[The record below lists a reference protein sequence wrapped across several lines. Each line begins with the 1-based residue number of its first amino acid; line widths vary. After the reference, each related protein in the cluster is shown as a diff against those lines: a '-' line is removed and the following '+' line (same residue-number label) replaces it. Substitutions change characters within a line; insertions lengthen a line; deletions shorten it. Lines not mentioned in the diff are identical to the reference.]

1 MFRYFHNN
9 RYNKLLVQYA
19 EGLLDSEL
27 KNEVESHISRCKI
40 CKDKLEHIEF
50 CHKAFQAGSIIPEIN
65 NSEIIW
71 NQIRMKIK
79 AADLKRRS
87 GFYSRPVRRIVFKP
101 VFIGVSLLLF
111 LTAISI
117 WSDLLN
123 FSPSGGRNITQQ
135 AGVAFDLGHYL
146 DLKDIPDKQEE
157 FNNTFN
163 VKAVGINEI
172 KRHPNFTTDCYK
184 ILKQTCSVD
193 NARLLMSNGNECL
206 EISSS
211 ISGKPFT
218 VLQQGSGTNWSFGNY
233 TMVKKYI
240 SGVECFIVKDG
251 NTTAVNWK
259 GKSGNY
265 MIVGNLSDSEIEK
278 IVLGL

>member
-1 MFRYFHNN
+1 MFRYFHNK
-9 RYNKLLVQYA
+9 RYDKLLLRYA

-27 KNEVESHISRCKI
+27 KDEVESHISKCIRCEE
-40 CKDKLEHIEF
+40 KLGHIEF
-50 CHKAFQAGSIIPEIN
+50 CNKAFQVGSINPEIN
-65 NSEIIW
+65 NSEILW
-71 NQIRMKIK
+71 NQIRMKIE
-79 AADLKRRS
+79 AADLKRHS
-87 GFYSRPVRRIVFKP
+87 GFYSKLTPRIVFKP

-111 LTAISI
+111 LIAISI

-123 FSPSGGRNITQQ
+123 FGPSGGRNITQQ
-135 AGVAFDLGHYL
+135 AGVAFDLGYYL

-163 VKAVGINEI
+163 VKTVGINEI
-172 KRHPNFTTDCYK
+172 KRHPNLTTDCYK
-184 ILKQTCSVD
+184 ILKQTCSV
-193 NARLLMSNGNECL
+193 NNTRFLTSNGNECL
-206 EISSS
+206 DFSSS
-211 ISGKPFT
+211 INGKQFT
-218 VLQQGSGTNWSFGNY
+218 VLQQGSGTNWSFGSY
-233 TMVKKYI
+233 TIGKKYI

-265 MIVGNLSDSEIEK
+265 MIVGNLSESEIEK

>member
-135 AGVAFDLGHYL
+135 AGVAFDFGHYL

-172 KRHPNFTTDCYK
+172 KRHPNFTTECYK
-184 ILKQTCSVD
+184 ILKRTCSV
-193 NARLLMSNGNECL
+193 NNTRLLTSNGNECL

-211 ISGKPFT
+211 INGKQFT

-240 SGVECFIVKDG
+240 SGF
-251 NTTAVNWK
+251 
-259 GKSGNY
+259 
-265 MIVGNLSDSEIEK
+265 
-278 IVLGL
+278 